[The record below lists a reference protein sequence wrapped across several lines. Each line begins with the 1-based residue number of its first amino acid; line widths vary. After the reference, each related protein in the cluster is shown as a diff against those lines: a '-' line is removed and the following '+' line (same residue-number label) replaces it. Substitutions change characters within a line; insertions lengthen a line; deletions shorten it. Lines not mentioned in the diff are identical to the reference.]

1 MREKKR
7 QRWSRR
13 IGERER
19 GDEKGEGMRGR
30 RKIRREREKYGTNLL
45 TTDKHFLP
53 NQDAR
58 WNLTGNKA
66 KLCPSY
72 TFLEVA

>member
-1 MREKKR
+1 
-7 QRWSRR
+7 
-13 IGERER
+13 
-19 GDEKGEGMRGR
+19 MRGR